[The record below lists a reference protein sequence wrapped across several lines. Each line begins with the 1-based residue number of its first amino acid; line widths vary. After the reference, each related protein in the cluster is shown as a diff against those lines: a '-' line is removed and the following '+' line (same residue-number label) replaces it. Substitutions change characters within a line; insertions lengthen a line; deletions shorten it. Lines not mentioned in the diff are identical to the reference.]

1 MRSTGTSLSPLLRR
15 NNCRLRKTGWEHAT
29 QKPQPSPAS
38 LRHSITPLPTPSN
51 PAIASCCCSPSPA
64 KRRPLQCIYQAQ
76 VSANTCI
83 SLQCKRKKK
92 KSTQPSDKPP
102 ALREGR
108 ERGLLW
114 QITACHPMQNK
125 THRMLPIIPHVNS
138 WESNLRCR
146 FPPFACNDLLSLPVC
161 VSAAAVPAECAAP
174 ETRSRLLSLARSLSP
189 SLSLARSLSLL
200 AATRARNITTTQP
213 PPTPFPKHIHTEE
226 TQPGEPDEPG
236 RGWRESPASGLIA
249 PVTFSKPLRKKG
261 KKMNTERIPCLP
273 SSSAGL
279 LFSLQNTKRWT
290 GRSDTSV
297 RLTAGEENGTNNY
310 H

>member
-1 MRSTGTSLSPLLRR
+1 MRSTGTSLSPRLRR
-15 NNCRLRKTGWEHAT
+15 NNCRLGKTGWEHAT

-38 LRHSITPLPTPSN
+38 LRHSIPPLPTPSN
-51 PAIASCCCSPSPA
+51 PAITSCCCSPSPA
-64 KRRPLQCIYQAQ
+64 KRSALQRIYQAQ

-83 SLQCKRKKK
+83 SLQCKRK

-114 QITACHPMQNK
+114 QIAACHPMQNK
-125 THRMLPIIPHVNS
+125 THRMLPVSPHINS

-146 FPPFACNDLLSLPVC
+146 FPPFACNDLLSLPVFLQQRFLRNVLPLKRDRGSSLC
-161 VSAAAVPAECAAP
+161 
-174 ETRSRLLSLARSLSP
+174 LSLAL
-189 SLSLARSLSLL
+189 SLSLL
-200 AATRARNITTTQP
+200 AATRARNTTTTQP

-249 PVTFSKPLRKKG
+249 PVTFSKPLRERG
-261 KKMNTERIPCLP
+261 KKEDEHRENTLSP
-273 SSSAGL
+273 L
-279 LFSLQNTKRWT
+279 LLLR
-290 GRSDTSV
+290 GAPL
-297 RLTAGEENGTNNY
+297 LTPKY
-310 H
+310 